1 MELTFEQKAEQIANT
16 FYSLD
21 KELFELIKTEVKNLG
36 GFIDFDFTTIDDYYC
51 FTIAYDGGKHPEY
64 ASTINSTV
72 ESISISND
80 DLKIETEDGD
90 MYGLCSFDDMLT
102 IVELIKLYKEQ
113 NNIK

>member
-1 MELTFEQKAEQIANT
+1 MEQTFEQKAEQIANT

-21 KELFELIKTEVKNLG
+21 KELFALIKTEVKNLG
-36 GFIDFDFTTIDDYYC
+36 GFIDFTTIDDYNC
-51 FTIAYDGGKHPEY
+51 FVIAYDGGNHPEY
-64 ASTINSTV
+64 ASTNNSTV

-80 DLKIETEDGD
+80 DLKIETEDGE
-90 MYGLCSFDDMLT
+90 MYGLCSFNDMLT

>member
-1 MELTFEQKAEQIANT
+1 MGQTFEQKAEQIANV

-36 GFIDFDFTTIDDYYC
+36 GFIDFTTIDDYTC
-51 FTIAYDGGKHPEY
+51 FAIAYDGGNHPEY
-64 ASTINSTV
+64 ASTNNSTV
-72 ESISISND
+72 KSVSISND

-102 IVELIKLYKEQ
+102 IVELIKLYKGQ